1 MAGGALTSQ
10 ASQSNANPVFNK
22 AMGAVSTA
30 AKVLSVANS
39 VRQAVPVV
47 QGIIR
52 ATPGIVARVSP
63 LLL

>member
-30 AKVLSVANS
+30 AKVISVANS
-39 VRQAVPVV
+39 VRQAIPVV

>member
-30 AKVLSVANS
+30 AKVISVANS
-39 VRQAVPVV
+39 VRQAIPVV
-47 QGIIR
+47 QGIVR
-52 ATPGIVARVSP
+52 AAPGIVARVSP

>member
-30 AKVLSVANS
+30 AKVISVANS
-39 VRQAVPVV
+39 VRQAIPVV
-47 QGIIR
+47 QGIVR
-52 ATPGIVARVSP
+52 AAPGVMARVAP
-63 LLL
+63 LIL

>member
-1 MAGGALTSQ
+1 MAGAALTSQ
-10 ASQSNANPVFNK
+10 ATQSNANPGFNK
-22 AMGAVSTA
+22 ALGAVSTA
-30 AKVLSVANS
+30 AKVISVANS
-39 VRQAVPVV
+39 IRQAVPVV